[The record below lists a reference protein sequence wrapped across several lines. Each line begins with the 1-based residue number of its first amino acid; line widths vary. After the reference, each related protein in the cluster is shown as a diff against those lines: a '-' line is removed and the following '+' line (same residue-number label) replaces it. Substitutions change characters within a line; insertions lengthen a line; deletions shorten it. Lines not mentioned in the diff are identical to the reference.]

1 MSVSTTGNWKQIPKP
16 KIRVMMRERYSDTFG
31 INSMVAAPSELVV
44 AASPIENLI
53 RIGMATK

>member
-1 MSVSTTGNWKQIPKP
+1 
-16 KIRVMMRERYSDTFG
+16 
-31 INSMVAAPSELVV
+31 MVAGPDALAD